1 MNILR
6 YRGELSMVLI
16 FPEAKGIFTEQ
27 YRREEGKLKI
37 VDVFSL
43 IVRGTAVYIESVV
56 SPDGIFEEV
65 EASSFYN
72 FDNLR
77 TITL

>member
-1 MNILR
+1 MNIL
-6 YRGELSMVLI
+6 GCGDELNMVLI
-16 FPEAKGIFTEQ
+16 FPEAKGVFKEQ
-27 YRREEGKLKI
+27 HRKEDGKLKI
-37 VDVFSL
+37 VDVFSFK
-43 IVRGTAVYIESVV
+43 VRGTAVYIESVV
-56 SPDGIFEEV
+56 SPYGIIEEV